1 MTVSTES
8 HGWIRQ
14 GSRFDVN
21 EIFNIGGTI
30 YFITEQQPDA
40 LQNLF
45 FFFFKKN
52 IHKVVELYCFLL
64 LRYNQNNFFVHQ
76 AMQMKVEEIA
86 KFF

>member
-21 EIFNIGGTI
+21 EIFNIGGTV

-45 FFFFKKN
+45 FFFKKN
-52 IHKVVELYCFLL
+52 IHKVVELYYFLL